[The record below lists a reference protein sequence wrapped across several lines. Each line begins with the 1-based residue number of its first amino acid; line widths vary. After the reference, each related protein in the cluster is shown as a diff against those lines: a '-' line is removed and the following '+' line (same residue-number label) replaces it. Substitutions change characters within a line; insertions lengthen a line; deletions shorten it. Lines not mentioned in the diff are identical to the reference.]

1 MDLGFV
7 PKKSEARQEIVD
19 GMPGSASGWLRDTL
33 KCEGQVIQS
42 PKEFTSRLQQAT
54 ATGNMERAMKAIQN
68 IPMHD
73 DIENLTIPE
82 AEEMIEEAL
91 EELSFSTDPELARA
105 LRFLAPPG
113 YQAIV
118 ELCGENGRSKRR
130 NANATNWTPEEDEIR
145 IYFERV
151 DGEDEDDE
159 EPSRG
164 DIGNGRSVLQGR
176 GRGPRSVSGSVSAY
190 ENGNVVNGNVSNGNV
205 DDSVGQLPPDIDE
218 RIKDLCATLAEAERG
233 GHAFI
238 ALKWFRDSFLPR
250 KSFHWNQSPESRQ
263 MILAEAIL
271 RGVVLTSKI
280 PNPKTPAYPTT
291 TIRLNRAEAGV
302 PEEAQRFRP
311 VAVHGDIG
319 NLMLDDERG
328 NL

>member
-1 MDLGFV
+1 
-7 PKKSEARQEIVD
+7 
-19 GMPGSASGWLRDTL
+19 
-33 KCEGQVIQS
+33 
-42 PKEFTSRLQQAT
+42 
-54 ATGNMERAMKAIQN
+54 MKAAQHTPVEEDLQN
-68 IPMHD
+68 
-73 DIENLTIPE
+73 LSIPE
-82 AEEMIEEAL
+82 AEEIVEEAL
-91 EELSFSTDPELARA
+91 EELSFSTDPALARA
-105 LRFLAPPG
+105 LRYLSPPG

-130 NANATNWTPEEDEIR
+130 NASASSWSPEEDEVR
-145 IYFERV
+145 IYFERIDEDG
-151 DGEDEDDE
+151 DGEE
-159 EPSRG
+159 ERIPAPRVRPARAPSP
-164 DIGNGRSVLQGR
+164 SQ
-176 GRGPRSVSGSVSAY
+176 Y
-190 ENGNVVNGNVSNGNV
+190 VNGNVSGNVNGNV
-205 DDSVGQLPPDIDE
+205 DDGGGNLPPDIDD
-218 RIKDLCATLAEAERG
+218 RIHDLCATLAEAERG

-250 KSFHWNQSPESRQ
+250 KSFSWNQSPESRQ

-311 VAVHGDIG
+311 VTVQGDHTADA
-319 NLMLDDERG
+319 LEDDRG

>member
-1 MDLGFV
+1 
-7 PKKSEARQEIVD
+7 
-19 GMPGSASGWLRDTL
+19 
-33 KCEGQVIQS
+33 
-42 PKEFTSRLQQAT
+42 
-54 ATGNMERAMKAIQN
+54 MKAIQN
-68 IPMHD
+68 NSLHE
-73 DIENLTIPE
+73 DIDNLTIPE
-82 AEEMIEEAL
+82 AEEIIEEAL
-91 EELSFSTDPELARA
+91 EELAFSTDPGLTRA
-105 LRFLAPPG
+105 LRFLTPPG

-130 NANATNWTPEEDEIR
+130 NANATSWTPEEDEIR

-151 DGEDEDDE
+151 GGDAEDEDRAVSQPRTRAARPLAAVYE
-159 EPSRG
+159 E
-164 DIGNGRSVLQGR
+164 GNM
-176 GRGPRSVSGSVSAY
+176 
-190 ENGNVVNGNVSNGNV
+190 
-205 DDSVGQLPPDIDE
+205 DDSHGQLPVDVDD
-218 RIKDLCATLAEAERG
+218 RIKELCATLAEAERG

-250 KSFHWNQSPESRQ
+250 KAFSWNQNPESRQ

-311 VAVHGDIG
+311 VSVQGDAFSET
-319 NLMLDDERG
+319 LMDEARG
-328 NL
+328 TL